1 VSGPIIARSNGY
13 ASPVGEESPQAQSER
28 LAETT
33 FLGGPPADFERVG
46 RLGFE
51 VLLREGLLP
60 SSRVLDVG
68 CGALRVGYWL
78 MRFLD
83 SGCYF
88 GIEPNR
94 EMLRVGLEELLEPE
108 VVQRAEAHFSH
119 NDDFDFSVF
128 GERFD
133 FVFARS
139 IWTHA
144 SKPQIHAMLASFA
157 ATSAPGG
164 VFLAS
169 YHPASALFPLGRRSR
184 RLAQLSGT
192 APIQRLSAAVNRL
205 PAIGGTNGYAGEEWV
220 GRSHRSAEGGVVRH
234 SLRWIEQQG
243 RELGLTVQ
251 LMPYEIVNDQ
261 YWLRIQRGS

>member
-1 VSGPIIARSNGY
+1 
-13 ASPVGEESPQAQSER
+13 VGEESPQARSER

-51 VLLREGLLP
+51 VLVREGLLP

-83 SGCYF
+83 PGRYF

-94 EMLRVGLEELLEPE
+94 EMLNVGLEQLVEPQ
-108 VVQRAEAHFSH
+108 VVEHADAHFSH

-144 SKPQIHAMLASFA
+144 SKPQIRAMLASFA
-157 ATSAPGG
+157 ECSGPGG

-169 YHPASALFPLGRRSR
+169 YHPASPLFSLGQRSP

-192 APIQRLSAAVNRL
+192 AAVQRLSATVNRL
-205 PAIGGTNGYAGEEWV
+205 PAIGGANGYAGEQWV
-220 GRSHRSAEGGVVRH
+220 GRSHQSREGGVVRH
-234 SLRWIEQQG
+234 SLRWIEQQA

-261 YWLRIQRGS
+261 YWLRVQRPS

>member
-1 VSGPIIARSNGY
+1 M
-13 ASPVGEESPQAQSER
+13 GEESPQARSER

-46 RLGFE
+46 RLSFE

-83 SGCYF
+83 PGRYF

-94 EMLRVGLEELLEPE
+94 EMLRIGLEELVEPQ
-108 VVQRAEAHFSH
+108 VVERAAAHFSH
-119 NDDFDFSVF
+119 NDDFDFAVF

-144 SKPQIHAMLASFA
+144 SKPQIRAMLASFA
-157 ATSAPGG
+157 ATSSPRG

-169 YHPASALFPLGRRSR
+169 YHPASPLFSLGRRSP
-184 RLAQLSGT
+184 RLARLSST
-192 APIQRLSAAVNRL
+192 AAVQRLSAAVNRL
-205 PAIGGTNGYAGEEWV
+205 PAIAGTNGYAGEQWV
-220 GRSHRSAEGGVVRH
+220 GRSHRSSEGGVVRH
-234 SLRWIEQQG
+234 SLRWMEQQG

-251 LMPYEIVNDQ
+251 LVPYEIVNDQ
-261 YWLRIQRGS
+261 YWLRIRRGS

>member
-1 VSGPIIARSNGY
+1 M
-13 ASPVGEESPQAQSER
+13 GEGSPQARSER

-46 RLGFE
+46 RLSFE

-83 SGCYF
+83 PGCYF

-94 EMLRVGLEELLEPE
+94 EMLKVGLEELVEPQ
-108 VVQRAEAHFSH
+108 VVQRAAAHFSH

-144 SKPQIHAMLASFA
+144 SKPQIHTMLASFA
-157 ATSAPGG
+157 ANSAEEGI
-164 VFLAS
+164 FLAS
-169 YHPASALFPLGRRSR
+169 YHPASPLFSLGRRSP

-192 APIQRLSAAVNRL
+192 AAIQRLTGAVNRL
-205 PAIGGTNGYAGEEWV
+205 PAIAGTNGHAGEQWV
-220 GRSHRSAEGGVVRH
+220 GRSHESDEGGVVRH
-234 SLRWIEQQG
+234 SLRWIEQHG
-243 RELGLTVQ
+243 RDLGLTVQ

-261 YWLRIQRGS
+261 YWLRVQRAP

>member
-1 VSGPIIARSNGY
+1 
-13 ASPVGEESPQAQSER
+13 VGEESPQARSER

-46 RLGFE
+46 RLSFE

-83 SGCYF
+83 PGRYF

-94 EMLRVGLEELLEPE
+94 QMLAVGLEEIVEPE
-108 VVQRAEAHFSH
+108 VVQRAAARFSH
-119 NDDFDFSVF
+119 NDDFDFAVF

-144 SKPQIHAMLASFA
+144 SRPQIRAMLASFA
-157 ATSAPGG
+157 ATSAPGAIL
-164 VFLAS
+164 LAS
-169 YHPASALFPLGRRSR
+169 YHPASALFSLGRRSP
-184 RLAQLSGT
+184 RLARLSG
-192 APIQRLSAAVNRL
+192 ASAIQRLSGAVNRL
-205 PAIGGTNGYAGEEWV
+205 PALAGTDGYTGEEWV

-234 SLRWIEQQG
+234 SLRWIEAQC
-243 RELGLTVQ
+243 RELGLRVQ
-251 LMPYEIVNDQ
+251 LAPYEIVNDQ
-261 YWLRIQRGS
+261 YWIRVQRI

>member
-1 VSGPIIARSNGY
+1 
-13 ASPVGEESPQAQSER
+13 VGEESPQARSER

-83 SGCYF
+83 PGRYF

-94 EMLRVGLEELLEPE
+94 EMLNVGLEQLVEPQ
-108 VVQRAEAHFSH
+108 VVQRAAAHFSH

-144 SKPQIHAMLASFA
+144 SKPQIRAMLASFA
-157 ATSAPGG
+157 ASSAPGG

-169 YHPASALFPLGRRSR
+169 YHPASPLFSLGQRSP
-184 RLAQLSGT
+184 RLAHLSST
-192 APIQRLSAAVNRL
+192 PAVQRLSATVNRL
-205 PAIGGTNGYAGEEWV
+205 PAIAGTNGYAGERWV
-220 GRSHRSAEGGVVRH
+220 GRSHESHEGGVVRH
-234 SLRWIEQQG
+234 SLRWIEQQA

-261 YWLRIQRGS
+261 YWLRVQRAS